1 LQRESVARNT
11 KKKEKKV
18 YIMRIQE
25 LSNEINGMME
35 QLKAKSEVLF
45 KELFEEKLDKWLV
58 KDGNGTIIGYEV
70 DDTSED
76 DQDFLALQRAT
87 NEVIEML
94 KWELLDW
101 RIFPYE
107 EEDILLERGSLRV
120 NIKNGLLNIDI
131 TLVNL
136 FKIK

>member
-1 LQRESVARNT
+1 
-11 KKKEKKV
+11 
-18 YIMRIQE
+18 MRIQE
-25 LSNEINGMME
+25 LSKEINGMME
-35 QLKAKSEVLF
+35 QLISKSEELF
-45 KELFEEKLDKWLV
+45 KVIFEEKLDKWLV

-87 NEVIEML
+87 NEIIEKL

-107 EEDILLERGSLRV
+107 EEDILLERGSLIV
-120 NIKNGLLNIDI
+120 DIKNGLLNIEI
-131 TLVNL
+131 TLTNL

>member
-1 LQRESVARNT
+1 
-11 KKKEKKV
+11 
-18 YIMRIQE
+18 MRIQE

-35 QLKAKSEVLF
+35 QLKTKTEVLF

-107 EEDILLERGSLRV
+107 EEDIFLERGSLRV
-120 NIKNGLLNIDI
+120 NIKNVLLNIDI

>member
-1 LQRESVARNT
+1 
-11 KKKEKKV
+11 
-18 YIMRIQE
+18 MRIQE
-25 LSNEINGMME
+25 LSSEIDVMME
-35 QLKAKSEVLF
+35 QLIAKSEELF
-45 KELFEEKLDKWLV
+45 KVIFEEKLDKWLV
-58 KDGNGTIIGYEV
+58 KDGNGTVIGYEV
-70 DDTSED
+70 DDISED

-87 NEVIEML
+87 NEIIEKL

-107 EEDILLERGSLRV
+107 EEDILLERGSLIV
-120 NIKNGLLNIDI
+120 DIKNGLLNIEI

>member
-1 LQRESVARNT
+1 MMEL
-11 KKKEKKV
+11 KG
-18 YIMRIQE
+18 

-35 QLKAKSEVLF
+35 QLKTKSEVLF

-70 DDTSED
+70 DDISED

-107 EEDILLERGSLRV
+107 EEDILLERGSLRI
-120 NIKNGLLNIDI
+120 NIKNVLLNIDI

>member
-1 LQRESVARNT
+1 
-11 KKKEKKV
+11 
-18 YIMRIQE
+18 M
-25 LSNEINGMME
+25 
-35 QLKAKSEVLF
+35 
-45 KELFEEKLDKWLV
+45 V

-70 DDTSED
+70 DDISED
-76 DQDFLALQRAT
+76 DQDFLALRKAT
-87 NEVIEML
+87 DEVIEML

-107 EEDILLERGSLRV
+107 EEEIILERGSLIV

-131 TLVNL
+131 TLENL

>member
-1 LQRESVARNT
+1 
-11 KKKEKKV
+11 
-18 YIMRIQE
+18 MME
-25 LSNEINGMME
+25 LKGLSSEIFGMME
-35 QLKAKSEVLF
+35 QLKTKSEVLF

-70 DDTSED
+70 DDISED

-107 EEDILLERGSLRV
+107 EEEIILERGSLIV
-120 NIKNGLLNIDI
+120 NIKNVLLNIDI

>member
-1 LQRESVARNT
+1 MRALQGIQ
-11 KKKEKKV
+11 KKEKKV

-25 LSNEINGMME
+25 LSKEINGMME
-35 QLKAKSEVLF
+35 QLIAKSEELF
-45 KELFEEKLDKWLV
+45 KEIFEEKLDKWLV

-107 EEDILLERGSLRV
+107 EEDILLERGSLIV

-131 TLVNL
+131 TLTNL

>member
-1 LQRESVARNT
+1 
-11 KKKEKKV
+11 
-18 YIMRIQE
+18 MRIQE

-35 QLKAKSEVLF
+35 HLIAKSEELF
-45 KELFEEKLDKWLV
+45 KAIFEEKLDKWLV

-76 DQDFLALQRAT
+76 DQDFLALQRKT
-87 NEVIEML
+87 NEVIEIL
-94 KWELLDW
+94 KWKLLDW

-107 EEDILLERGSLRV
+107 EEEIILERGSLIV
-120 NIKNGLLNIDI
+120 NIKNGLLNIEI